1 MKMYKKDILTIF
13 AIALVGAVTALW
25 LTSSSTSATEQEENA
40 LQQESA
46 VAVEVSRPFVKTLAT
61 NLPYLGTVAGTKD
74 GFLSFR
80 TGGTLN
86 AIQVEEGDSVQ
97 KGQLLATVSVP
108 EFDAQYERAKSEFDK
123 AESSKVF
130 WEREVA
136 TDSTLYKEGAISQTA
151 FNKTAFNYEQAV
163 SSFNAAQA
171 ALREV
176 QERKKQTRMR
186 APADGK
192 IGSIEIREGSNVGPR
207 QPIFFFHQGEKIIYA
222 DILEQDIRKGIQKE
236 TPVTMTLDNGETA
249 IGKVERIDSQAKP
262 PFRSVRAFIAFPD
275 TAIGDRPSGAGV
287 SLTFVINEQKNAL
300 LVPVSSVDLRENSP
314 RVFKVS
320 DQQKAEAIPVE
331 LGIQQGDYQQVRG
344 SVRSSDK
351 IISSGIGNVESGDRV
366 EIIRDIT
373 SNE

>member
-1 MKMYKKDILTIF
+1 MYKKDILTIF
-13 AIALVGAVTALW
+13 AIALVGVVTALW

-275 TAIGDRPSGAGV
+275 PAIGDRPSGAGV